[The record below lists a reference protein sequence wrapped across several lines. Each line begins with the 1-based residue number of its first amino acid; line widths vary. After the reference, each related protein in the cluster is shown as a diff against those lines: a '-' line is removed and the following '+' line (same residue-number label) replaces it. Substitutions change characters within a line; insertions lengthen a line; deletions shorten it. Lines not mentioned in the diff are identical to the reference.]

1 MWPNPQE
8 NADLFTFTDE
18 TFNGK
23 LYVLC
28 SINSTEI
35 LVGFKTT
42 QLF

>member
-8 NADLFTFTDE
+8 NSDLVTFTDK
-18 TFNGK
+18 TINGK

-35 LVGFKTT
+35 LAGFKIT